1 MIETICL
8 HDKGTI
14 ESFLRRNTLVNVYQ
28 LGDLDD
34 FFWNYTSWYALKDQQ
49 GIKALA
55 LLFTAYLPPTL
66 VLFVDDNRDEV
77 LRLLRSLVPMLPTEF
92 YAHLTPGTEEA
103 LRDRFRVIS
112 HGLHLKMALLDRDR
126 ARGVDTSQA
135 VRLNVNDARE
145 LEEFYESS
153 YLGNWFEPR
162 ILETNRYVGVR
173 VEGRLVAAGGV
184 HVCSPEYRA
193 GALGSIATHSDY
205 RGRGLATI
213 VTAAI
218 CQSLMNDV
226 RDIGLNVKADNVPAI
241 ACYCKLGFAEVATYG
256 EYMVTALPR

>member
-1 MIETICL
+1 METICL

-34 FFWNYTSWYALKDQQ
+34 FFWNYTCWYALNDQRE
-49 GIKALA
+49 IKALA

-66 VLFVDDNRDEV
+66 VLFVDHSSDDV
-77 LRLLRSLVPMLPTEF
+77 MRLLRSLTPMLPTEF
-92 YAHLTPGTEEA
+92 YAHLTAGTEEA
-103 LRDRFRVIS
+103 LTERFRVIS

-126 ARGVDTSQA
+126 ARQVDTSQV
-135 VRLNVNDARE
+135 VRLTVSDARE
-145 LEEFYESS
+145 VEGFYESS

-162 ILETNRYVGVR
+162 ILETNRYVGLR

-184 HVCSPEYRA
+184 HVCSPEYQA
-193 GALGSIATHSDY
+193 GALGSIATHPDY
-205 RGRGLATI
+205 RGRGLATT
-213 VTAAI
+213 VTAAL
-218 CQSLMNDV
+218 CQSLMKDV

-241 ACYCKLGFAEVATYG
+241 ACYRKLGFVEVATYG
-256 EYMVTALPR
+256 EYMVKA